1 MQLQSF
7 IAGRW
12 QAGAGAGVALRDAT
26 TGEVIA
32 NATAEGLDTR
42 AALAYAREVGG
53 PSLRRSTFHERAAM
67 LKALAKMLSEHKD
80 ECYAL
85 SYATGATKGDSWI
98 DIDGGIST
106 LFVYASKGTR
116 ELPNSRVYLDG
127 GVEALSKAGSFVGQ
141 HICTPLE
148 GAAVHINAFN
158 FPVWGM
164 LEKLAPA
171 LLAGVP
177 AIVKPATQTSYLTER
192 VFRRMVESGIL
203 PEGSVQLI
211 CGGVG
216 DLFDHLTCQ
225 DVVSFTGSA
234 STALKLRQHPAVTAH
249 SVRFTA
255 ETDSLNS
262 SILGPDATAGSPE
275 LELFVREVV
284 REMTVKAGQKCTA
297 IRKALVPADR
307 APDVL
312 EALRAALAKVV
323 MGDPR
328 LENVR
333 MGPVASLA
341 QRREVLEQLARLAR
355 EAEIICG
362 GAARAQ
368 PLGADA
374 DRGAFVAPTLLYCR
388 DAARAQAV
396 HSVEAF
402 GPVCTLVAYE
412 GVEDAIALARRGG
425 GSLAGSIFSA
435 DDDIAAQLVLG
446 LAPYHGRIVV
456 VNRHCAGESTGHGS
470 PLPHLVHGGPGRA
483 GGGEEMGGIR
493 GVLHYMQRTAVQGTP
508 DTITA
513 AGGRWVRG
521 ARELDPG
528 THPFRKPFGTLR
540 VGDTFHSDERAVTV
554 EDIERFAAISGDHF
568 YAHMDEAQAARNP
581 LFGGRVAHGYFLVS
595 AAAGLFVDP
604 PYGPVLANY
613 GIDGLRFLKPVKPG
627 DRIRVRLT
635 AKEKSLRA
643 GAGYGEVRWDT
654 AITNQDGELVANYD
668 VLTMV
673 SEQPVPDA
681 PAGAAAPAGQAR

>member
-7 IAGRW
+7 VAGEWR
-12 QAGAGAGVALRDAT
+12 AGVSAGVALRDAT

-32 NATAEGLDTR
+32 TASADGLDTQLM
-42 AALAYAREVGG
+42 LAHAREVGG
-53 PSLRRSTFHERAAM
+53 PNLRRLTFHERAAL
-67 LKALAKMLSEHKD
+67 LKSLARFLSERKD
-80 ECYAL
+80 EFYAL
-85 SYATGATKGDSWI
+85 SYATGATKSDSWI

-106 LFVYASKGTR
+106 LFVYASKGAR
-116 ELPNSRVYLDG
+116 ELPDGHVYIDG
-127 GVEALSKAGSFVGQ
+127 AVEALSKSGNFVAQ
-141 HICTPLE
+141 HLCVPLE

-177 AIVKPATQTSYLTER
+177 AIVKPATQTAYLTER
-192 VFRRMVESGIL
+192 VFRRIIESGIL
-203 PEGSVQLI
+203 PAGAVQLL

-216 DLFDHLTCQ
+216 DLFEHFTCQ
-225 DVVSFTGSA
+225 DVVAFTGSA
-234 STALKLRQHPAVTAH
+234 STALKLRQHPVVSANA
-249 SVRFTA
+249 VRFTA

-262 SILGPDATAGSPE
+262 SILGPDAGAGSTE

-297 IRKALVPADR
+297 IRKALVPAAR
-307 APDVL
+307 AAEVL
-312 EALRAALAKVV
+312 DALRAALAQVV
-323 MGDPR
+323 VGDPR
-328 LENVR
+328 LEKVR
-333 MGPVASLA
+333 MGPVASLG
-341 QRREVLEQLARLAR
+341 QRREVLEQLGRLTR
-355 EAEIICG
+355 EAELICG
-362 GAARAQ
+362 GASSRAQ

-374 DRGAFVAPTLLYCR
+374 DRGAFLAPTLLFCR
-388 DAARAQAV
+388 DARGARAV

-402 GPVCTLVAYE
+402 GPICTLLTYDR
-412 GVEDAIALARRGG
+412 VEDAITLARQGG
-425 GSLAGSIFSA
+425 GSLVGSIFSA
-435 DDDIAAQLVLG
+435 DDAVAAQLVLS
-446 LAPYHGRIVV
+446 LAPYHGRILV
-456 VNRHCAGESTGHGS
+456 VNRHCARDSTGHGS

-508 DTITA
+508 DLITA
-513 AGGRWVRG
+513 ASGRWVRG

-528 THPFRKPFGTLR
+528 VHPFRKPFGTLAI
-540 VGDTFHSDERAVTV
+540 GDTFNSGEREVTV
-554 EDIERFAAISGDHF
+554 EDIERFAELSGDRF
-568 YAHMDEAQAARNP
+568 YAHMDEGQAARNP

-604 PYGPVLANY
+604 DFGPVLANY
-613 GIDGLRFLKPVKPG
+613 GIDTLRFVKPVKPG

-635 AKEKSLRA
+635 CKEKSLRA

-654 AITNQDGELVANYD
+654 AITNQQGEAVANYD

-673 SEQPVPDA
+673 SESATPPQS
-681 PAGAAAPAGQAR
+681 

>member
-7 IAGRW
+7 VAGEWR
-12 QAGAGAGVALRDAT
+12 AGVSAGVALRDAT

-32 NATAEGLDTR
+32 TASADGLDTQLM
-42 AALAYAREVGG
+42 LAHAREVGG
-53 PSLRRSTFHERAAM
+53 PSLRRLTFHERAAL
-67 LKALAKMLSEHKD
+67 LKSLARFLSERKD
-80 ECYAL
+80 EFYAL
-85 SYATGATKGDSWI
+85 SYATGATKSDSWI

-106 LFVYASKGTR
+106 LFVYASKGAR
-116 ELPNSRVYLDG
+116 ELPDGHVYIDG
-127 GVEALSKAGSFVGQ
+127 AVEALSKSGNFVAQ
-141 HICTPLE
+141 HLCVPLE

-177 AIVKPATQTSYLTER
+177 AIVKPATQTAYLTER
-192 VFRRMVESGIL
+192 VFRRIIESGIL
-203 PEGSVQLI
+203 PAGAVQLL

-216 DLFDHLTCQ
+216 DLFEHFTCQ
-225 DVVSFTGSA
+225 DVVAFTGSA
-234 STALKLRQHPAVTAH
+234 STALKLRQHPVVSANA
-249 SVRFTA
+249 VRFTA

-262 SILGPDATAGSPE
+262 SILGPDAGAGSTE

-297 IRKALVPADR
+297 IRKALVPAAR
-307 APDVL
+307 AAEVL
-312 EALRAALAKVV
+312 DALRAALAQVV
-323 MGDPR
+323 VGDPR
-328 LENVR
+328 LEKVR
-333 MGPVASLA
+333 MGPVASLG
-341 QRREVLEQLARLAR
+341 QRREVLEQLGRLTR
-355 EAEIICG
+355 EAELICG
-362 GAARAQ
+362 GASSRAQ

-374 DRGAFVAPTLLYCR
+374 DRGAFLAPTLLFCR
-388 DAARAQAV
+388 DARGARAV

-402 GPVCTLVAYE
+402 GPICTLLTYDR
-412 GVEDAIALARRGG
+412 VEDAITLARQGG
-425 GSLAGSIFSA
+425 GSLVGSIFSA
-435 DDDIAAQLVLG
+435 DDAVAAQLVLG
-446 LAPYHGRIVV
+446 LAPYHGRILV
-456 VNRHCAGESTGHGS
+456 VNRHCARDSTGHGS

-508 DTITA
+508 DLITA
-513 AGGRWVRG
+513 ASGRWVRG

-528 THPFRKPFGTLR
+528 VHPFRKPFGTLAI
-540 VGDTFHSDERAVTV
+540 GDTFNSGEREVTV
-554 EDIERFAAISGDHF
+554 EDIERFAELSGDRF
-568 YAHMDEAQAARNP
+568 YAHMDEGQAARNP

-604 PYGPVLANY
+604 DFGPVLANY
-613 GIDGLRFLKPVKPG
+613 GIDTLRFVKPVKPG

-635 AKEKSLRA
+635 CKEKSLRA

-654 AITNQDGELVANYD
+654 AITNQQGEAVANYD

-673 SEQPVPDA
+673 SESATPPQS
-681 PAGAAAPAGQAR
+681 